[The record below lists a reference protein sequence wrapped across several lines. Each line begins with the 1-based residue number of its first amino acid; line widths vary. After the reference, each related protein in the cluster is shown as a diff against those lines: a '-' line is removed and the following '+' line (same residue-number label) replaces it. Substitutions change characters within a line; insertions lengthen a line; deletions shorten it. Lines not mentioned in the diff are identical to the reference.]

1 MEAAA
6 SASIVEDL
14 MESWPLT
21 VPVLAARA
29 PLAFP
34 EQGLHSFR
42 TELVS
47 RGRCN
52 RNSVRTILVSLQDHW
67 PRPYNSGQ

>member
-21 VPVLAARA
+21 VPVL
-29 PLAFP
+29 
-34 EQGLHSFR
+34 
-42 TELVS
+42 
-47 RGRCN
+47 
-52 RNSVRTILVSLQDHW
+52 SVRTILVSLQDHC